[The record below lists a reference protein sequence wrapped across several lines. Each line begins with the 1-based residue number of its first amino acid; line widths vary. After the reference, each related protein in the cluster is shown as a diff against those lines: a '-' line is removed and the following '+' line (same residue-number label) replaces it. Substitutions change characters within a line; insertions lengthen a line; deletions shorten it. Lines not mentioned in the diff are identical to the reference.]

1 MNRLDVKECVSLL
14 KEYDNYLILTHR
26 NPDGDTLGSA
36 FALHRALSKLNK
48 KSMVRCGDPIHPKYS
63 YLWDGI
69 GNDEI
74 KFDKIIAVDVA
85 DKKLLGE
92 DFEAK
97 YGDNVF
103 LCIDHH
109 LSNREY
115 AENLLLEDRA
125 AAAVIIYEI
134 VCELGI
140 EFTPEIANCIYTGLA
155 TDTGCFLFSNTTPTV
170 HRIAADVMEKGA
182 DYTFINRLMF
192 ETKTLSYLRL
202 EQMAVSSIES
212 HFDGKCAI
220 MMVTRKMI
228 EESGSSASDCDGI
241 AAIPR
246 KIEGVKIAVTIRE
259 RHDGSYKVSL
269 RTVEPYDAAKICA
282 SFGGGGHHAAAG
294 CDFNCSID
302 EVKNAL
308 LKVIKEELE

>member
-1 MNRLDVKECVSLL
+1 MNRIDVKECVSLL

-48 KSMVRCGDPIHPKYS
+48 KSMVRCVDPIHPKYS

-69 GNDEI
+69 DNEDIE
-74 KFDKIIAVDVA
+74 FDKIIAVDVA

-92 DFEAK
+92 NLEGM

-134 VCELGI
+134 VREMGI
-140 EFTPEIANCIYTGLA
+140 EFTPEIANCVYTGLA

-282 SFGGGGHHAAAG
+282 NFGGGGHHAAAG
-294 CDFNCSID
+294 CDFNCSIQ

>member
-140 EFTPEIANCIYTGLA
+140 EFTPEIANCVYTGLA

-192 ETKTLSYLRL
+192 ETKTLPYLRL

-246 KIEGVKIAVTIRE
+246 KIEGVKVAVTIRE

-294 CDFNCSID
+294 CDFHCPID
-302 EVKNAL
+302 EVKSAL